1 MEDYNMGG
9 FKENKRN
16 AIEKG
21 KEKGDAALSKG
32 EQRVQE
38 LQSVKSLIDS
48 INLEDD
54 EDVEMA
60 ESLNESYLEAGKAA
74 HQEEV
79 QEVVDS
85 ANEDLEGNKS
95 EVSSEKSNVESAAEK
110 VREMQSTTDLARGAA
125 SSVESS
131 LRKSVSEYGDM
142 EQQTEQIETEL
153 ESNSQNILS
162 RIESLFN

>member
-1 MEDYNMGG
+1 MGG

-21 KEKGDAALSKG
+21 KEKGDVALAKG

-48 INLEDD
+48 ISLEDD

-79 QEVVDS
+79 QEVVNS
-85 ANEDLEGNKS
+85 ANQELEGNKS
-95 EVSSEKSNVESAAEK
+95 EISVERGNVEEATEK
-110 VREMQSTTDLARGAA
+110 IREMQRTTDLARGAA
-125 SSVESS
+125 QSVESS
-131 LRKSVSEYGDM
+131 LRKSVGEYGDM
-142 EQQTEQIETEL
+142 EQQTVQIETEL
-153 ESNSQNILS
+153 ESNAQNILS
-162 RIESLFN
+162 RIESLFG

>member
-1 MEDYNMGG
+1 MGS
-9 FKENKRN
+9 FKENKRS

-21 KEKGDAALSKG
+21 KEKGDSGLRKG
-32 EQRVQE
+32 EQRVLE
-38 LQSVKSLIDS
+38 LQSVKNLIDS
-48 INLEDD
+48 IRLEDD

-85 ANEDLEGNKS
+85 ANQDLEGNRRD
-95 EVSSEKSNVESAAEK
+95 VSAEKSNVENAADK
-110 VREMQSTTDLARGAA
+110 IREMQSTTDLARGSAA
-125 SSVESS
+125 SVENS
-131 LRKSVSEYGDM
+131 LRKSVEEYGDM

-153 ESNSQNILS
+153 ESNSQNSLS
-162 RIESLFN
+162 RIESLFG

>member
-1 MEDYNMGG
+1 MGG

-16 AIEKG
+16 VIERG
-21 KEKGDAALSKG
+21 KEKGDTALAKG

-48 INLEDD
+48 ISLEDD

-79 QEVVDS
+79 QEVVNN
-85 ANEDLEGNKS
+85 ANQELEGNRS
-95 EVSSEKSNVESAAEK
+95 EITSEKGNVESAADK
-110 VREMQSTTDLARGAA
+110 IREMQGTTDLARGAA
-125 SSVESS
+125 QSVENS
-131 LRKSVSEYGDM
+131 LRKSVGEYGDM

-162 RIESLFN
+162 RIESLFG

>member
-1 MEDYNMGG
+1 MGG

-21 KEKGDAALSKG
+21 KEKGDTALTKG

-85 ANEDLEGNKS
+85 ANQDLEGNKS
-95 EVSSEKSNVESAAEK
+95 EVSAEKSNVESAADK
-110 VREMQSTTDLARGAA
+110 VREMQSTTDLASGSA

-131 LRKSVSEYGDM
+131 LRKSVGEYGDM

>member
-1 MEDYNMGG
+1 MGG

-16 AIEKG
+16 VIERG
-21 KEKGDAALSKG
+21 KEKGDTALAKG

-48 INLEDD
+48 ISLEDD

-79 QEVVDS
+79 QEVVNN
-85 ANEDLEGNKS
+85 ANQELEGNRS
-95 EVSSEKSNVESAAEK
+95 EITSEKGNVESAADK
-110 VREMQSTTDLARGAA
+110 IREMQGTTDLARGAA
-125 SSVESS
+125 QSVENS
-131 LRKSVSEYGDM
+131 LRKSV
-142 EQQTEQIETEL
+142 
-153 ESNSQNILS
+153 
-162 RIESLFN
+162 

>member
-1 MEDYNMGG
+1 MGS
-9 FKENKRN
+9 FKENKRS

-21 KEKGDAALSKG
+21 KEKGDSGLRKG
-32 EQRVQE
+32 EQRVLE
-38 LQSVKSLIDS
+38 LQSVKNLIDS
-48 INLEDD
+48 IRLEDD

-85 ANEDLEGNKS
+85 ANQDLEGNRRD
-95 EVSSEKSNVESAAEK
+95 VSAEKSNVENAADK
-110 VREMQSTTDLARGAA
+110 IREMQSTTDLARGSAA
-125 SSVESS
+125 SVENS
-131 LRKSVSEYGDM
+131 LRKSVEEYGDM

-153 ESNSQNILS
+153 ESNSQNILR
-162 RIESLFN
+162 RIESLFG

>member
-1 MEDYNMGG
+1 MGG

-16 AIEKG
+16 EIEKG
-21 KEKGDAALSKG
+21 KEKGDAALAKG

-85 ANEDLEGNKS
+85 ANQDLEGNKS

-110 VREMQSTTDLARGAA
+110 VREMQSTTDLARGSA

-131 LRKSVSEYGDM
+131 LRKSVGEYGDM

-162 RIESLFN
+162 RIESLFS

>member
-16 AIEKG
+16 VIEKG

-85 ANEDLEGNKS
+85 VNQDLEGNKS
-95 EVSSEKSNVESAAEK
+95 EASSEKSNVESAAEK
-110 VREMQSTTDLARGAA
+110 VREM
-125 SSVESS
+125 
-131 LRKSVSEYGDM
+131 
-142 EQQTEQIETEL
+142 
-153 ESNSQNILS
+153 
-162 RIESLFN
+162 

>member
-1 MEDYNMGG
+1 MGG

-21 KEKGDAALSKG
+21 KEKGDTALAKG

-85 ANEDLEGNKS
+85 ANQDLEGNKS
-95 EVSSEKSNVESAAEK
+95 EVSAEKSNVERAADK
-110 VREMQSTTDLARGAA
+110 VREMQSTTDLARGSA

-131 LRKSVSEYGDM
+131 LRKSVGEYGDM

>member
-1 MEDYNMGG
+1 MGS

-21 KEKGDAALSKG
+21 REKGTEGISKG

-48 INLEDD
+48 IEIEDD
-54 EDVEMA
+54 EDMEVA
-60 ESLNESYLEAGKAA
+60 ESLNESYLEAGKEA

-79 QEVVDS
+79 QEAVDS
-85 ANEDLEGNKS
+85 ATQDLEGNKS
-95 EVSSEKSNVESAAEK
+95 EIQGERSNVESAAEK

-125 SSVESS
+125 QNVESA
-131 LRKSVSEYGDM
+131 LRKSVDEYGDM
-142 EQQTEQIETEL
+142 ESQTEEIEDEL
-153 ESNSQNILS
+153 NTNSQNILN
-162 RIESLFN
+162 RIESLFS

>member
-1 MEDYNMGG
+1 MGG

-16 AIEKG
+16 VIEKG
-21 KEKGDAALSKG
+21 KEKGDTALAKG

-38 LQSVKSLIDS
+38 LQSVKNLIDS
-48 INLEDD
+48 ISLEDD

-79 QEVVDS
+79 QEVVNN
-85 ANEDLEGNKS
+85 ANQELEGNRS
-95 EVSSEKSNVESAAEK
+95 EITSEKGNVESAADK
-110 VREMQSTTDLARGAA
+110 IREMQNTTDLARGAA
-125 SSVESS
+125 QSVENS
-131 LRKSVSEYGDM
+131 LRKSVGEYGDM

-162 RIESLFN
+162 RIESLFG

>member
-1 MEDYNMGG
+1 MEDYYMSG
-9 FKENKRN
+9 FKETKRN

-21 KEKGDAALSKG
+21 KEKGDAALVKG

-60 ESLNESYLEAGKAA
+60 ESLNELYLEAGKAA

-85 ANEDLEGNKS
+85 ANQDLEENKS
-95 EVSSEKSNVESAAEK
+95 EVSAERRNVESAAGK
-110 VREMQSTTDLARGAA
+110 VREMQSTTDLARNSA

-153 ESNSQNILS
+153 ESNSKDILS
-162 RIESLFN
+162 RIESLFS

>member
-1 MEDYNMGG
+1 MGG

-21 KEKGDAALSKG
+21 KEKGDTALAKG

-60 ESLNESYLEAGKAA
+60 ESLKESYLEAGKAA

-85 ANEDLEGNKS
+85 ANQDLEGNKS
-95 EVSSEKSNVESAAEK
+95 EVSAEKSNVESAADK
-110 VREMQSTTDLARGAA
+110 VREMQSTTDLARGSA

-131 LRKSVSEYGDM
+131 LRKSVGEYGDM